1 MFSESS
7 RDSRWVEA
15 RVDLA
20 AIRHNVGVIRGI
32 VAPAAVW
39 AVVKADGYGHGAVP
53 SARAVMAGGAEGLC
67 VALAQEGV
75 ELRDAGI
82 DAPILLLS
90 EQPTSQLD
98 AVVTHRLIPTLYSIG
113 AVRAMTDAV
122 KRSGRSGYPVQ
133 IKVDTGMNRVGVS
146 TAGAVDLVRAVEAAS
161 PVLRL
166 AGVFTHLAVSD
177 EPDNPFTSEQV
188 ARFEDV
194 LARLPNRPPVVHAA
208 NSGGALAHPST
219 RYDLV
224 RPGITVYGIEPGST
238 LRQHCADL
246 HPALSLVSRVSFV
259 KRVRAGDS
267 ISYGLKHT
275 FARDTTVATVPIG
288 YADGVPRRLG
298 NAAGLVLLGGRR
310 RDIAGMVTMDQLM
323 LDCGDDAV
331 QIGDEVVLVGQQGSD
346 RVRAE
351 EWAEQL
357 GTIGYEIVC
366 GISKRVRRVYLD

>member
-1 MFSESS
+1 MFDESP

-20 AIRHNVGVIRGI
+20 AIRHNVGVMRGI
-32 VAPAAVW
+32 VAPSAVW

-53 SARAVMAGGAEGLC
+53 AARAVMAGGAEGLC

-90 EQPTSQLD
+90 EQPISQLD
-98 AVVTHRLIPTLYSIG
+98 AVVANRLVPTLYSIG
-113 AVRAMTDAV
+113 AVRAVTDAV
-122 KRSGRSGYPVQ
+122 KRAGRSGYPVQ
-133 IKVDTGMNRVGVS
+133 VKVDTGMNRVGVS
-146 TAGAVDLVRAVEAAS
+146 TAGAVDLVRAVEASS
-161 PVLRL
+161 PWLRL
-166 AGVFTHLAVSD
+166 AGIFTHLAVSD
-177 EPDNPFTSEQV
+177 EPDNPFTGQQIDRFEQV
-188 ARFEDV
+188 
-194 LARLPNRPPVVHAA
+194 LAQLSNRPPVVHAA
-208 NSGGALAHPST
+208 NSGGALAHPAT

-224 RPGITVYGIEPGST
+224 RPGITLYGIEPGST
-238 LRQHCADL
+238 LRTHCADL
-246 HPALSLVSRVSFV
+246 RPALSLVSHVSFV
-259 KRVRAGDS
+259 KRVRAGER
-267 ISYGLKHT
+267 ISYGLRHT
-275 FARDTTVATVPIG
+275 FERDTTVATVPIG

-298 NAAGLVLLGGRR
+298 NAQGLVLLGGKR

-331 QIGDEVVLVGQQGSD
+331 QVGDEVVLVGEQGDD

>member
-1 MFSESS
+1 LFAESP

-15 RVDLA
+15 RVDLS
-20 AIRHNVGVIRGI
+20 AIRHNVGVMRSIS
-32 VAPAAVW
+32 APAAVW

-53 SARAVMAGGAEGLC
+53 SARAAVAGGAEGLC

-98 AVVTHRLIPTLYSIG
+98 AVVANRLIPTVYSIG
-113 AVRAMTDAV
+113 AVRAVADAV
-122 KRSGRSGYPVQ
+122 RRAGRSGYPVQ
-133 IKVDTGMNRVGVS
+133 VKVDTGMNRVGV
-146 TAGAVDLVRAVEAAS
+146 TPQGAPALVAAVEASA
-161 PVLRL
+161 PALRL
-166 AGVFTHLAVSD
+166 AGIFTHLAVSD
-177 EPDNPFTSEQV
+177 EPDNPFTAQQIE
-188 ARFEDV
+188 RFDAV
-194 LARLPNRPPVVHAA
+194 LGSIPHRPPVVHAA
-208 NSGGALAHPST
+208 NSGGALAHPAT

-224 RPGITVYGIEPGST
+224 RPGITIYGIEPGQT
-238 LRQHCADL
+238 LREHCVDL
-246 HPALSLVSRVSFV
+246 RPAMSLVSRVSFV
-259 KRVRAGDS
+259 KRVRAGER

-275 FARDTTVATVPIG
+275 FERDTTVATVPIG

-298 NAAGLVLLGGRR
+298 NAKGLVLLDGRR

-331 QIGDEVVLVGQQGSD
+331 QVGDEVVLVGEQGGD